1 MAQRRK
7 GERVLGPYPHAGR
20 WRLIV
25 VGPGGEKSRQEY
37 ESKKEA
43 DRVKVWV
50 TKELQIVEERTI
62 GDAKKEYAM
71 YLREEKQNKPGSVE
85 DTAYRLGM
93 FFGEVGED
101 GAVIRGLDDEALSSI
116 TPKRGA
122 DLYAGLRRRKTKSGK
137 QLSVDSHRNILAET
151 KSFLKWCAG
160 KKWIARNPLD
170 EVEGVG
176 KRRHGKEQLRID
188 EARRWQAK
196 AIEFADRGEEGA
208 IAAMMCLL
216 MGMRCSEVVSRV
228 MRDLDDEGR
237 LLWIPDSKTMAGRR
251 KLQVPGV
258 LQPYLVDLAKGQ
270 APTAAL
276 FGEHW
281 RDWPRKW
288 VQRICEAAAVPKVTA
303 HAMRGL
309 HSTLAV
315 DSGITSH
322 AVAAALG
329 HESFKTT
336 AESYAQRD
344 AVASAQQKRVL
355 GVLAGGKL
363 AS

>member
-25 VGPGGEKSRQEY
+25 VGSGGEKSRREY

-43 DRVKVWV
+43 EKVKVWV
-50 TKELQIVEERTI
+50 ARELQVAEERTI
-62 GDAKKEYAM
+62 GDARKEYAM
-71 YLREEKQNKPGSVE
+71 YLRDEKQNKPGSVE

-93 FFGEVGED
+93 FFAEVGED
-101 GAVIRGLDDEALSSI
+101 GMVIRGIDEDPLSSI
-116 TPKRGA
+116 TPDKGA
-122 DLYAGLRRRKTKSGK
+122 GLYSGLRRRKAKGG
-137 QLSVDSHRNILAET
+137 QPLSVDSHRNILAEA

-160 KKWIARNPLD
+160 KKWIVRNPLD
-170 EVEGVG
+170 AVEGVG

-188 EARRWQAK
+188 EARKWQGK
-196 AIEFADRGEEGA
+196 AMEMADRGQEGA
-208 IAAMMCLL
+208 VAAMMCLL

-228 MRDLDDEGR
+228 VRDLDDDGR
-237 LLWIPDSKTMAGRR
+237 LLWIPDSKTLAGRR
-251 KLQVPGV
+251 KLQVPDL
-258 LQPYLVDLAKGQ
+258 LQPYLVGLAKGRDPQ
-270 APTAAL
+270 EAL

-288 VQRICEAAAVPKVTA
+288 VQRICKAAEVPKVTA

-336 AESYAQRD
+336 AESYAHQD

-355 GVLAGGKL
+355 GVLSGGKL
-363 AS
+363 PS